1 MNGEVISLCARA
13 KLAILRKPRRNAIIV
28 LIMTLV
34 LSALVSQAG
43 ISASVEG
50 ARNRIQSS
58 IGLGFTVRAKTRGET
73 LPEQSNTNSNSV
85 ATSNSPIPQDLAANE
100 GIDSS
105 QIRKFAAISGVKT
118 VVEERDVLATP
129 VGKQLVLSA
138 QGPRLDDDVLA
149 HAAGIT
155 GTTDSRLSQGFQ
167 EGLYRLEQGEHI
179 TNRSSGRAI
188 VHRDFAK
195 KNNLKIGST
204 IILKQGFNVKVRV
217 VGIFAGKLQ
226 TKGAL
231 PSDTSENRI
240 FTDLSSALSLA
251 GSSKRGVLRCVVER
265 SDLLASAIRETK
277 SIAGKWADVE
287 QNASQLSDVI
297 NSVNSVQQ
305 LVQMIF
311 VALSFVGIL
320 VLGLVLVFWVRGRMH
335 EIGVLMSIGLSR
347 AIIVSQLLV
356 EIAILNIVSF
366 VISLG
371 LGAAFSGVIGSVILH
386 SADSSFIADGMPV
399 LPLLQTLAAFVMGLF
414 ISIVALLVA
423 VLPILIKK
431 PRQILST
438 MSQQKCSCV
447 CEFSTKNTI
456 ANSAIV

>member
-1 MNGEVISLCARA
+1 MSVGVISLCSRA
-13 KLAILRKPRRNAIIV
+13 WLAIFRKPRRNAIIV

-43 ISASVEG
+43 ISASVDG
-50 ARNRIQSS
+50 ARDRLQSS

-73 LPEQSNTNSNSV
+73 LPEKSNANSNSA
-85 ATSNSPIPQDLAANE
+85 ATSNSPIPQDLDANE
-100 GIDSS
+100 GIASS
-105 QIRKFAAISGVKT
+105 QIRKFAAIPGVKT

-129 VGKQLVLSA
+129 VGKQIVLPS

-179 TNRSSGRAI
+179 TNRSAGGAI

-204 IILKQGFNVKVRV
+204 ITLKQGFNVKVRV

-251 GSSKRGVLRCVVER
+251 GSAKRGVLRCVVER
-265 SDLLASAIRETK
+265 SDLLANAIRDAK

-287 QNASQLSDVI
+287 QNASQLSGVI

-305 LVQMIF
+305 LVRMIF
-311 VALSFVGIL
+311 VALSFVGVL
-320 VLGLVLVFWVRGRMH
+320 VLGLVLVFWVRARMH
-335 EIGVLMSIGLSR
+335 EIGVLMSIGLSK
-347 AIIVSQLLV
+347 AAIVSQLLV
-356 EIAILNIVSF
+356 EIVILNIVSF

-371 LGAAFSGVIGSVILH
+371 LGAAFSGVIGSAILH
-386 SADSSFIADGMPV
+386 SANSSFIADGVAV
-399 LPLLQTLAAFVMGLF
+399 LPLTQTFTAFVMGLL
-414 ISIVALLVA
+414 ISILALIIA
-423 VLPILIKK
+423 VLPIFIKK
-431 PRQILST
+431 PRQILSA
-438 MSQQKCSCV
+438 MS
-447 CEFSTKNTI
+447 
-456 ANSAIV
+456 

>member
-1 MNGEVISLCARA
+1 MSVDVISLCSRA
-13 KLAILRKPRRNAIIV
+13 WLAIFRKPRRNAIIV

-43 ISASVEG
+43 ISASVED
-50 ARNRIQSS
+50 ARNHLQSS

-73 LPEQSNTNSNSV
+73 LPEKMNANSNSV
-85 ATSNSPIPQDLAANE
+85 ATSNSPIPQDLDANE

-129 VGKQLVLSA
+129 VGKQIVLPL

-179 TNRSSGRAI
+179 TNRSAGRAI

-204 IILKQGFNVKVRV
+204 ITLKQGFNVKVSV

-231 PSDTSENRI
+231 PSDASENRI

-265 SDLLASAIRETK
+265 SDLLANAIRQAKT
-277 SIAGKWADVE
+277 IAGKWSDVE
-287 QNASQLSDVI
+287 QNASQLSSVI

-320 VLGLVLVFWVRGRMH
+320 VLGLVLVFWVRARMH
-335 EIGVLMSIGLSR
+335 EIGVLMSIGLSK
-347 AIIVSQLLV
+347 AVIVSQLLV
-356 EIAILNIVSF
+356 EIVILNIVSF
-366 VISLG
+366 IISLG
-371 LGAAFSGVIGSVILH
+371 LGAAFSGVIGSAILH
-386 SADSSFIADGMPV
+386 SANSSFIADGVAV
-399 LPLLQTLAAFVMGLF
+399 LPLTQTFIAFVIGLF
-414 ISIVALLVA
+414 ISIVALIIA
-423 VLPILIKK
+423 VLPIFIKK
-431 PRQILST
+431 PRQILSA
-438 MSQQKCSCV
+438 MS
-447 CEFSTKNTI
+447 
-456 ANSAIV
+456 

>member
-1 MNGEVISLCARA
+1 MSVDVISLCSRA
-13 KLAILRKPRRNAIIV
+13 WLAIFRKPRRNAIIV

-43 ISASVEG
+43 ISASVED
-50 ARNRIQSS
+50 ARNHLQSS

-73 LPEQSNTNSNSV
+73 LPEQMNANSNSV
-85 ATSNSPIPQDLAANE
+85 ATSNSPIPQDLDANE

-105 QIRKFAAISGVKT
+105 QIRKFAAIPGVKT

-129 VGKQLVLSA
+129 VGKQIVLPL

-179 TNRSSGRAI
+179 TNRSAGRAI

-204 IILKQGFNVKVRV
+204 ITLKQGFNVKVRV

-265 SDLLASAIRETK
+265 SDLLANAMRDAK
-277 SIAGKWADVE
+277 GIAGKWADVE
-287 QNASQLSDVI
+287 QNASQLSSVI

-320 VLGLVLVFWVRGRMH
+320 VLGLVLVFWVRARMH
-335 EIGVLMSIGLSR
+335 EIGVLMSIGLSK
-347 AIIVSQLLV
+347 AVIVSQLLV
-356 EIAILNIVSF
+356 EIVILNIVSF

-371 LGAAFSGVIGSVILH
+371 LGAAFSGVIGSAILH
-386 SADSSFIADGMPV
+386 SANSSFIADGVAV
-399 LPLLQTLAAFVMGLF
+399 LPLTQTFIAFVIGLL
-414 ISIVALLVA
+414 ISIVALIIA
-423 VLPILIKK
+423 VLPIFIKK
-431 PRQILST
+431 PRQILSA
-438 MSQQKCSCV
+438 MS
-447 CEFSTKNTI
+447 
-456 ANSAIV
+456 

>member
-1 MNGEVISLCARA
+1 MSVDVISLCSRA
-13 KLAILRKPRRNAIIV
+13 WLAIFRKPRRNAIIV

-43 ISASVEG
+43 ISASVED
-50 ARNRIQSS
+50 ARNHLQSS

-73 LPEQSNTNSNSV
+73 LPEKMNANSNSV
-85 ATSNSPIPQDLAANE
+85 ATSNSPIPQDLDANE

-129 VGKQLVLSA
+129 VGKQIVLPL

-179 TNRSSGRAI
+179 TNRSAGGAI

-204 IILKQGFNVKVRV
+204 ITLKQGFNVKVSV

-231 PSDTSENRI
+231 PSDASENRI

-265 SDLLASAIRETK
+265 SDLLANAIRQAKT
-277 SIAGKWADVE
+277 IAGKWADVE
-287 QNASQLSDVI
+287 QNASQLSSVI

-320 VLGLVLVFWVRGRMH
+320 VLGLVLVFWVRARMH
-335 EIGVLMSIGLSR
+335 EIGVLMSIGLSK
-347 AIIVSQLLV
+347 AVIVSQLLV
-356 EIAILNIVSF
+356 EIVILNIVSF
-366 VISLG
+366 IISLG
-371 LGAAFSGVIGSVILH
+371 LGAAFSGVIGSAILH
-386 SADSSFIADGMPV
+386 SANSSFIADGVAV
-399 LPLLQTLAAFVMGLF
+399 LPLTQTFIAFVIGLF
-414 ISIVALLVA
+414 ISIVALIIA
-423 VLPILIKK
+423 VLPIFIKK
-431 PRQILST
+431 PRQILSA
-438 MSQQKCSCV
+438 MS
-447 CEFSTKNTI
+447 
-456 ANSAIV
+456 

>member
-1 MNGEVISLCARA
+1 MCDDITSICARA
-13 KLAILRKPRRNAIIV
+13 WLAIVRKPRRNAIIV

-43 ISASVEG
+43 ISASAES
-50 ARNRIQSS
+50 ARDHIQSS
-58 IGLGFTVRAKTRGET
+58 IGLGFTVQAKTRGET
-73 LPEQSNTNSNSV
+73 LPEQSNANSSSDTNSEANSDTKV
-85 ATSNSPIPQDLAANE
+85 SNSAIPQDLGANE

-105 QIRKFAAISGVKT
+105 QIRKFAAIAGVKT

-129 VGKQLVLSA
+129 VGKQLVLPT

-149 HAAGIT
+149 HVAGIT

-179 TNRSSGRAI
+179 TDRSSGRAI

-204 IILKQGFNVKVRV
+204 ITLKQGFNVKVRV

-231 PSDTSENRI
+231 PSDASENRI

-251 GSSKRGVLRCVVER
+251 GSSKRGVLRCMVER
-265 SDLLASAIRETK
+265 SDLLDSAMRHAK

-287 QNASQLSDVI
+287 QNASQLSGVI
-297 NSVNSVQQ
+297 SSVNSVQQ
-305 LVQMIF
+305 LVLMIF
-311 VALSFVGIL
+311 VALSLVGIL
-320 VLGLVLVFWVRGRMH
+320 VLGLVLVFWVRSRMH
-335 EIGVLMSIGLSR
+335 EIGVLMSLGLSR

-356 EIAILNIVSF
+356 EIVILNLVSF

-371 LGAAFSGVIGSVILH
+371 LGAAFSGIIGSAILH
-386 SADSSFIADGMPV
+386 SADSSIVVGDAPV
-399 LPLLQTLAAFVMGLF
+399 LPFLQTFAAFAMGLF
-414 ISIVALLVA
+414 ISAVALIVA

-431 PRQILST
+431 PRQILSA
-438 MSQQKCSCV
+438 MS
-447 CEFSTKNTI
+447 
-456 ANSAIV
+456 

>member
-1 MNGEVISLCARA
+1 MSVDVISLCSRA
-13 KLAILRKPRRNAIIV
+13 WLAIFRKPRRNAIIV

-43 ISASVEG
+43 ISASVED
-50 ARNRIQSS
+50 ARNHLQSS

-73 LPEQSNTNSNSV
+73 LPEQMNANSNSV
-85 ATSNSPIPQDLAANE
+85 ATSNSPIPQDLDANE

-105 QIRKFAAISGVKT
+105 QIRKFAAIPGVKT

-129 VGKQLVLSA
+129 VGKQIVLPL

-179 TNRSSGRAI
+179 TNRSAGRAI

-204 IILKQGFNVKVRV
+204 ITLKQGFNVKVSV

-231 PSDTSENRI
+231 PSDASENRI

-251 GSSKRGVLRCVVER
+251 GSSKRSVLRCVVER
-265 SDLLASAIRETK
+265 SDLLANAIRQAKT
-277 SIAGKWADVE
+277 IAGKWADVE
-287 QNASQLSDVI
+287 QNASQLSGVI

-311 VALSFVGIL
+311 VVLSFVGIL
-320 VLGLVLVFWVRGRMH
+320 VLGLVLVFWVRARMH
-335 EIGVLMSIGLSR
+335 EIGVLMSIGLSK
-347 AIIVSQLLV
+347 AVIVSQLLV
-356 EIAILNIVSF
+356 EIVILNIVSF

-371 LGAAFSGVIGSVILH
+371 LGAAFSGVIGSAILH
-386 SADSSFIADGMPV
+386 SANSSFIADGVAV
-399 LPLLQTLAAFVMGLF
+399 LPLTQTFIAFVIGLF
-414 ISIVALLVA
+414 ISIVALIIA
-423 VLPILIKK
+423 VLPIFIKK
-431 PRQILST
+431 PRQILSA
-438 MSQQKCSCV
+438 MS
-447 CEFSTKNTI
+447 
-456 ANSAIV
+456 

>member
-1 MNGEVISLCARA
+1 MCDDITSICARA
-13 KLAILRKPRRNAIIV
+13 WLAIVRKPRRNAIIV

-43 ISASVEG
+43 ISASAES
-50 ARNRIQSS
+50 ARDHIQSS
-58 IGLGFTVRAKTRGET
+58 IGLGFTVQAKTRGET
-73 LPEQSNTNSNSV
+73 LPEQSNANSNSEAKV
-85 ATSNSPIPQDLAANE
+85 SDSPIPQDLGANE

-105 QIRKFAAISGVKT
+105 QIRKFAAIAGVKT

-129 VGKQLVLSA
+129 VGKQLVLPA

-149 HAAGIT
+149 NAAGIT

-167 EGLYRLEQGEHI
+167 EGLYHLEQGEHI
-179 TNRSSGRAI
+179 TDRSSGRAI

-195 KNNLKIGST
+195 KNNLKIGSNIT
-204 IILKQGFNVKVRV
+204 LKQGFNVKVRV

-231 PSDTSENRI
+231 PSDASENRI

-251 GSSKRGVLRCVVER
+251 GSSKRGVLRCMVER
-265 SDLLASAIRETK
+265 SDLLDSAMRHAK

-287 QNASQLSDVI
+287 QNASQLSGVI
-297 NSVNSVQQ
+297 SSVNSVQQ
-305 LVQMIF
+305 LVLMIF
-311 VALSFVGIL
+311 VALSLVGIL
-320 VLGLVLVFWVRGRMH
+320 VLGLVLVFWVRSRMH
-335 EIGVLMSIGLSR
+335 EIGVLMSLGLSR

-356 EIAILNIVSF
+356 EIVILNLVSF

-371 LGAAFSGVIGSVILH
+371 LGAAFSGIIGSAILH
-386 SADSSFIADGMPV
+386 SADSSIVVGDAPV
-399 LPLLQTLAAFVMGLF
+399 LPFLQTFAAFAMGLF
-414 ISIVALLVA
+414 ISAVALIVA

-431 PRQILST
+431 PRQILSA
-438 MSQQKCSCV
+438 MS
-447 CEFSTKNTI
+447 
-456 ANSAIV
+456 

>member
-1 MNGEVISLCARA
+1 MSVGVISLCSRA
-13 KLAILRKPRRNAIIV
+13 WLAIFRKPRRNAIIV

-43 ISASVEG
+43 ISASVDG
-50 ARNRIQSS
+50 ARDRLQSS

-73 LPEQSNTNSNSV
+73 LPEKSNANSNSA
-85 ATSNSPIPQDLAANE
+85 ATSNSPIPQDLDANE
-100 GIDSS
+100 GIASS
-105 QIRKFAAISGVKT
+105 QIRKFAAIPGVKT

-129 VGKQLVLSA
+129 VGKQLVLPA

-167 EGLYRLEQGEHI
+167 EGLYRLVQGEHI
-179 TNRSSGRAI
+179 TNSSIGEAI

-204 IILKQGFNVKVRV
+204 ITLKQGFNVKVSV

-251 GSSKRGVLRCVVER
+251 GSAKRGVLRCVVER
-265 SDLLASAIRETK
+265 SDLLANAIRDAK

-287 QNASQLSDVI
+287 QNASQLSGVI

-311 VALSFVGIL
+311 VALSFVGVL
-320 VLGLVLVFWVRGRMH
+320 VLGLVLVFWVRARMH
-335 EIGVLMSIGLSR
+335 EIGVLMSIGLSK
-347 AIIVSQLLV
+347 AAIVSQLLV
-356 EIAILNIVSF
+356 EIVILNIVSF

-371 LGAAFSGVIGSVILH
+371 LGAAFSGVIGSAILH
-386 SADSSFIADGMPV
+386 SANSSFIADGVAV
-399 LPLLQTLAAFVMGLF
+399 LPLTQTFTAFVMGLL
-414 ISIVALLVA
+414 ISILALIIA
-423 VLPILIKK
+423 VLPIFIKK
-431 PRQILST
+431 PRQILSA
-438 MSQQKCSCV
+438 MS
-447 CEFSTKNTI
+447 
-456 ANSAIV
+456 

>member
-1 MNGEVISLCARA
+1 MCDDITSICARA
-13 KLAILRKPRRNAIIV
+13 WLAIVRKPRRNAIIV

-43 ISASVEG
+43 ISASAES
-50 ARNRIQSS
+50 ARDHIQSS
-58 IGLGFTVRAKTRGET
+58 IGLGFTVQAKTRGET
-73 LPEQSNTNSNSV
+73 LPEQSNANSSSDTNSEASSDTKV
-85 ATSNSPIPQDLAANE
+85 SNSAIPQDLGANE

-105 QIRKFAAISGVKT
+105 QIRKFAAIAGVKT
-118 VVEERDVLATP
+118 VVEEREVLATP
-129 VGKQLVLSA
+129 VGKQLVLPT

-179 TNRSSGRAI
+179 TDRSSGRAI

-204 IILKQGFNVKVRV
+204 ITLKQGFNVKVRV

-231 PSDTSENRI
+231 PSDASENRI

-251 GSSKRGVLRCVVER
+251 GSSKRGVLRCMVER
-265 SDLLASAIRETK
+265 SDLLDSAMRHAK

-287 QNASQLSDVI
+287 QNASQLSGVI
-297 NSVNSVQQ
+297 SSVNSVQQ
-305 LVQMIF
+305 LVLMIF
-311 VALSFVGIL
+311 VALSLVGIL
-320 VLGLVLVFWVRGRMH
+320 VLGLVLVFWVRSRMH
-335 EIGVLMSIGLSR
+335 EIGVLMSLGLSR

-356 EIAILNIVSF
+356 EIVILNLVSF
-366 VISLG
+366 IISLG
-371 LGAAFSGVIGSVILH
+371 LGAAFSGIIGSAILH
-386 SADSSFIADGMPV
+386 SADSSIVVGDAPV
-399 LPLLQTLAAFVMGLF
+399 LPFLQTFAAFAMGLF
-414 ISIVALLVA
+414 ISAVALIVA

-431 PRQILST
+431 PRQILSA
-438 MSQQKCSCV
+438 MS
-447 CEFSTKNTI
+447 
-456 ANSAIV
+456 

>member
-1 MNGEVISLCARA
+1 MSVDLISLCSRA
-13 KLAILRKPRRNAIIV
+13 WLAIFRKPRRNAIIV

-43 ISASVEG
+43 ISASVDS
-50 ARNRIQSS
+50 ARDRLQSS

-73 LPEQSNTNSNSV
+73 LPEQSNANSNSDTNSE
-85 ATSNSPIPQDLAANE
+85 ASSDTNSPIPQDLDANE
-100 GIDSS
+100 GIASS
-105 QIRKFAAISGVKT
+105 QIRKFAAIAGVKT

-129 VGKQLVLSA
+129 VGKQLVLPA

-179 TNRSSGRAI
+179 TNRSAGSAI

-204 IILKQGFNVKVRV
+204 ITLKQGFNVKVSV

-231 PSDTSENRI
+231 PSDASENRI

-251 GSSKRGVLRCVVER
+251 GSSKRGVLRCMVER
-265 SDLLASAIRETK
+265 SDLLASAIRQAKT
-277 SIAGKWADVE
+277 IAGKWADVE

-297 NSVNSVQQ
+297 SSVNSVQQ
-305 LVQMIF
+305 LVRMIF
-311 VALSFVGIL
+311 VALSLVGIL
-320 VLGLVLVFWVRGRMH
+320 VLGLVLVFWVRARMH
-335 EIGVLMSIGLSR
+335 EIGVLMSIGLSK
-347 AIIVSQLLV
+347 AVIVSQLLV
-356 EIAILNIVSF
+356 EIVILNIVSF

-371 LGAAFSGVIGSVILH
+371 LGAAFSGVIGSAILH
-386 SADSSFIADGMPV
+386 SADSSIVAGDAPV
-399 LPLLQTLAAFVMGLF
+399 LPFLQTFIAFVMGLL
-414 ISIVALLVA
+414 IAIVALIVA

-431 PRQILST
+431 PRQILSA
-438 MSQQKCSCV
+438 MS
-447 CEFSTKNTI
+447 
-456 ANSAIV
+456 

>member
-1 MNGEVISLCARA
+1 MSVGVISLCSRA
-13 KLAILRKPRRNAIIV
+13 WLAIFRKPRRNAIIV

-43 ISASVEG
+43 ISASVDD
-50 ARNRIQSS
+50 ARNRLQSS
-58 IGLGFTVRAKTRGET
+58 IALGFTVRAKTRGET
-73 LPEQSNTNSNSV
+73 LPEKSNANSNSA
-85 ATSNSPIPQDLAANE
+85 ATSNSPIPQDLGANE

-129 VGKQLVLSA
+129 VGKQIVLPL

-179 TNRSSGRAI
+179 TNRSAGRAI

-204 IILKQGFNVKVRV
+204 ITLKQGFNVKVSV

-251 GSSKRGVLRCVVER
+251 GSAKRSVLRCAVER
-265 SDLLASAIRETK
+265 SDSLASAIRDAK
-277 SIAGKWADVE
+277 SISGEWADVE
-287 QNASQLSDVI
+287 QNASQLSGVI
-297 NSVNSVQQ
+297 TSVNSVQQ
-305 LVQMIF
+305 LVRMIF

-356 EIAILNIVSF
+356 EIVILNIVSF

-371 LGAAFSGVIGSVILH
+371 LGAAFSGVIGSAILH
-386 SADSSFIADGMPV
+386 SANSSFIADGVAV
-399 LPLLQTLAAFVMGLF
+399 LPLTQTFIAFVMGLL
-414 ISIVALLVA
+414 ISILALIIA
-423 VLPILIKK
+423 VLPIFIKK
-431 PRQILST
+431 PRQILSA
-438 MSQQKCSCV
+438 MS
-447 CEFSTKNTI
+447 
-456 ANSAIV
+456 

>member
-1 MNGEVISLCARA
+1 MSVDVISLCSRA
-13 KLAILRKPRRNAIIV
+13 WLAIFRKPRRNAIIV

-43 ISASVEG
+43 ISASVED
-50 ARNRIQSS
+50 ARNHLQSS

-73 LPEQSNTNSNSV
+73 LPEQMNANSNSV
-85 ATSNSPIPQDLAANE
+85 ATSNSPIPQDLDANE

-105 QIRKFAAISGVKT
+105 QIRKFAAIPGVKT

-129 VGKQLVLSA
+129 VGKQIVLPL

-179 TNRSSGRAI
+179 TNSSIGKAI

-204 IILKQGFNVKVRV
+204 ITLKQGFNVKVSV

-231 PSDTSENRI
+231 PSDASENRI
-240 FTDLSSALSLA
+240 FTDLSSALFLA
-251 GSSKRGVLRCVVER
+251 GSAKRSVLRCVVER
-265 SDLLASAIRETK
+265 SDLLANAIRQAKT
-277 SIAGKWADVE
+277 IAGKWADVE
-287 QNASQLSDVI
+287 QNASQLSSVI

-305 LVQMIF
+305 LVRMIF

-320 VLGLVLVFWVRGRMH
+320 VLGLVLVFWVRARMH
-335 EIGVLMSIGLSR
+335 EIGVLMSIGLSK
-347 AIIVSQLLV
+347 AVIVSQLLV
-356 EIAILNIVSF
+356 EIVILNIVSF
-366 VISLG
+366 IISLG
-371 LGAAFSGVIGSVILH
+371 LGAAFSGVIGSAILH
-386 SADSSFIADGMPV
+386 SANSSFIADGVAV
-399 LPLLQTLAAFVMGLF
+399 LPLTQTFIAFVIGLF
-414 ISIVALLVA
+414 ISIVALIIA
-423 VLPILIKK
+423 VLPIFIKK
-431 PRQILST
+431 PRQILSA
-438 MSQQKCSCV
+438 MS
-447 CEFSTKNTI
+447 
-456 ANSAIV
+456 

>member
-1 MNGEVISLCARA
+1 MCDDITSICARA
-13 KLAILRKPRRNAIIV
+13 WLAIVRKPRRNAIIV

-43 ISASVEG
+43 ISASAES
-50 ARNRIQSS
+50 ARDHIQSS
-58 IGLGFTVRAKTRGET
+58 IGLGFTVQAKTRGET
-73 LPEQSNTNSNSV
+73 LPEQSNANSSSDTNSEANSDTKV
-85 ATSNSPIPQDLAANE
+85 SNSAIPQDLGANE

-105 QIRKFAAISGVKT
+105 QIRKFAAIAGVKT

-129 VGKQLVLSA
+129 VGKQLVLPT

-179 TNRSSGRAI
+179 TDRSSGRAI

-204 IILKQGFNVKVRV
+204 ITLKQGFNVKVRV

-231 PSDTSENRI
+231 PSDASENRI

-251 GSSKRGVLRCVVER
+251 GSSKRGVLRCMVER
-265 SDLLASAIRETK
+265 SDLLDSAMRHAK

-287 QNASQLSDVI
+287 QNASQLSGVI
-297 NSVNSVQQ
+297 SSVNSVQQ
-305 LVQMIF
+305 LVLMIF
-311 VALSFVGIL
+311 VALSLVGVL
-320 VLGLVLVFWVRGRMH
+320 VLGLVLVFWVRSRMH
-335 EIGVLMSIGLSR
+335 EIGVLMSLGLSR

-356 EIAILNIVSF
+356 EIVILNLVSF

-371 LGAAFSGVIGSVILH
+371 LGAAFSGVIGSAILH
-386 SADSSFIADGMPV
+386 SADSSIVVGDAPV
-399 LPLLQTLAAFVMGLF
+399 LPFLQTFAAFAMGLF
-414 ISIVALLVA
+414 ISAVALIVA

-431 PRQILST
+431 PRQILSA
-438 MSQQKCSCV
+438 MS
-447 CEFSTKNTI
+447 
-456 ANSAIV
+456 

>member
-1 MNGEVISLCARA
+1 MCDDITSICARA
-13 KLAILRKPRRNAIIV
+13 WLAIVRKPRRNAIIV

-43 ISASVEG
+43 ISASAES
-50 ARNRIQSS
+50 ARDHIQSS
-58 IGLGFTVRAKTRGET
+58 IGLGFTVQAKTRGET
-73 LPEQSNTNSNSV
+73 LPEQSNANSSSDTNSEASSDTKV
-85 ATSNSPIPQDLAANE
+85 SNSAIPQDLGANE

-105 QIRKFAAISGVKT
+105 QIRKFAAIAGVKT
-118 VVEERDVLATP
+118 VVEEREVLATP
-129 VGKQLVLSA
+129 VGKQLVLPTQS
-138 QGPRLDDDVLA
+138 PRLDDDVLA

-179 TNRSSGRAI
+179 TNRSIGKAI

-204 IILKQGFNVKVRV
+204 ITLKQGFNVKVRV

-231 PSDTSENRI
+231 PSDASENRI

-251 GSSKRGVLRCVVER
+251 GSSKRGVLRCMVER
-265 SDLLASAIRETK
+265 SDLLDSAMRHAK

-287 QNASQLSDVI
+287 QNASQLSGVI
-297 NSVNSVQQ
+297 SSVNSVQQ
-305 LVQMIF
+305 LVLMIF
-311 VALSFVGIL
+311 VALSLVGIL
-320 VLGLVLVFWVRGRMH
+320 VLGLVLVFWVRSRMH
-335 EIGVLMSIGLSR
+335 EIGVLMSLGLSR

-356 EIAILNIVSF
+356 EIVILNLVSF

-371 LGAAFSGVIGSVILH
+371 LGAAFSGIIGSAILH
-386 SADSSFIADGMPV
+386 SADSSIVVGDAPV
-399 LPLLQTLAAFVMGLF
+399 LPFLQTFAAFAMGLF
-414 ISIVALLVA
+414 ISAVALIVA

-431 PRQILST
+431 PRQILSA
-438 MSQQKCSCV
+438 MS
-447 CEFSTKNTI
+447 
-456 ANSAIV
+456 

>member
-1 MNGEVISLCARA
+1 MSVDVISLCSRA
-13 KLAILRKPRRNAIIV
+13 WLAIFRKPRRNAIIV

-43 ISASVEG
+43 ISASVED
-50 ARNRIQSS
+50 ARNHLQSS

-73 LPEQSNTNSNSV
+73 LPEKMNANSNSV
-85 ATSNSPIPQDLAANE
+85 ATSNSPIPQDLDANE

-105 QIRKFAAISGVKT
+105 QIRKFAAIPGVKT

-129 VGKQLVLSA
+129 VGKQIVLPL

-179 TNRSSGRAI
+179 TNRSAGRAI

-204 IILKQGFNVKVRV
+204 ITLKQGFNVKVSV

-231 PSDTSENRI
+231 PSDASENRI
-240 FTDLSSALSLA
+240 FTDLSSALFLA
-251 GSSKRGVLRCVVER
+251 GSAKRSVLRCVVER
-265 SDLLASAIRETK
+265 SDLLANAIRQAKT
-277 SIAGKWADVE
+277 IAGKWADVE
-287 QNASQLSDVI
+287 QNASQLSGVI

-311 VALSFVGIL
+311 VVLSFVGIL
-320 VLGLVLVFWVRGRMH
+320 VLGLVLVFWVRARMH
-335 EIGVLMSIGLSR
+335 EIGVLMSIGLSK
-347 AIIVSQLLV
+347 AVIVSQLLV
-356 EIAILNIVSF
+356 EIVILNIVSF

-371 LGAAFSGVIGSVILH
+371 LGAAFSGVIGSAILH
-386 SADSSFIADGMPV
+386 SANSSFIADGVAV
-399 LPLLQTLAAFVMGLF
+399 LPLTQTFIAFVIGLL
-414 ISIVALLVA
+414 ISIVALIIA
-423 VLPILIKK
+423 VLPIFIKK
-431 PRQILST
+431 PRQILSA
-438 MSQQKCSCV
+438 MS
-447 CEFSTKNTI
+447 
-456 ANSAIV
+456 

>member
-1 MNGEVISLCARA
+1 MCDDITSLCARSW
-13 KLAILRKPRRNAIIV
+13 LAIVRKPRRNAIIV

-43 ISASVEG
+43 ISASAES
-50 ARNRIQSS
+50 ARDHIQSS
-58 IGLGFTVRAKTRGET
+58 IGLGFTVQAKTRGET
-73 LPEQSNTNSNSV
+73 LPEQSNANSSSDTNSEANSDTKV
-85 ATSNSPIPQDLAANE
+85 SNSAIPQDLDANE

-105 QIRKFAAISGVKT
+105 QIRKFAAIAGVKT

-129 VGKQLVLSA
+129 VGKQLVLPA

-167 EGLYRLEQGEHI
+167 EGLYHLEQGEHI
-179 TNRSSGRAI
+179 TDRSSGRAI

-204 IILKQGFNVKVRV
+204 ITLKQGFNVKVRV

-231 PSDTSENRI
+231 PSDASENRI

-251 GSSKRGVLRCVVER
+251 GSSKRGVLRCMVER
-265 SDLLASAIRETK
+265 SDLLDSAMRHAK

-287 QNASQLSDVI
+287 QNASQLSGVI
-297 NSVNSVQQ
+297 SSVNSVQQ
-305 LVQMIF
+305 LVLMIF
-311 VALSFVGIL
+311 VALSLVGVL
-320 VLGLVLVFWVRGRMH
+320 VLGLVLVFWVRSRMH
-335 EIGVLMSIGLSR
+335 EIGVLMSLGLSR

-356 EIAILNIVSF
+356 EIVILNLVSF

-371 LGAAFSGVIGSVILH
+371 LGAAFSGIIGSAILH
-386 SADSSFIADGMPV
+386 SADSSIVVGDAPV
-399 LPLLQTLAAFVMGLF
+399 LPFLQTFAAFAMGLF
-414 ISIVALLVA
+414 ISAVALIVA

-431 PRQILST
+431 PRQILSA
-438 MSQQKCSCV
+438 MS
-447 CEFSTKNTI
+447 
-456 ANSAIV
+456 

>member
-1 MNGEVISLCARA
+1 MSVDVISLCSRA
-13 KLAILRKPRRNAIIV
+13 WLAIFRKPRRNAIIV

-43 ISASVEG
+43 ISASVED
-50 ARNRIQSS
+50 ARNHLQSS

-73 LPEQSNTNSNSV
+73 LPEQMNANSNSV
-85 ATSNSPIPQDLAANE
+85 ATSNSPIPQDLDANE

-129 VGKQLVLSA
+129 VGKQIVLPL

-179 TNRSSGRAI
+179 TNRSAGRAI

-204 IILKQGFNVKVRV
+204 ITLKQGFNVKVRV

-251 GSSKRGVLRCVVER
+251 GSAKRSVLRCVVER
-265 SDLLASAIRETK
+265 SDLLANAIRQAKT
-277 SIAGKWADVE
+277 IAGEWADVE
-287 QNASQLSDVI
+287 QNASQLSGVI
-297 NSVNSVQQ
+297 TSVNSVQQ

-311 VALSFVGIL
+311 IVLSFVGIL
-320 VLGLVLVFWVRGRMH
+320 VLGLVLVFWVRARMH
-335 EIGVLMSIGLSR
+335 EIGVLMSIGLSK
-347 AIIVSQLLV
+347 AVIVSQLLV
-356 EIAILNIVSF
+356 EIVILNIVSF

-371 LGAAFSGVIGSVILH
+371 LGAAFSGVIGSAILH
-386 SADSSFIADGMPV
+386 SANSSFIADGVAV
-399 LPLLQTLAAFVMGLF
+399 LPLTQTFIAFVIGLF
-414 ISIVALLVA
+414 ISIVALIISVI
-423 VLPILIKK
+423 PMFIKK
-431 PRQILST
+431 PRQILSA
-438 MSQQKCSCV
+438 MS
-447 CEFSTKNTI
+447 
-456 ANSAIV
+456 

>member
-1 MNGEVISLCARA
+1 MSVDVISLCSRA
-13 KLAILRKPRRNAIIV
+13 WLAIFRKPRRNAIIV

-43 ISASVEG
+43 ISASAES
-50 ARNRIQSS
+50 ARDHIQSS
-58 IGLGFTVRAKTRGET
+58 IGLGFTVQAKTRGET
-73 LPEQSNTNSNSV
+73 LPEQSNANSSSDTNSEANSDTKV
-85 ATSNSPIPQDLAANE
+85 SNSAIPQDLGANE

-105 QIRKFAAISGVKT
+105 QIRKFAAIAGVKT

-129 VGKQLVLSA
+129 VGKQLVLPT

-179 TNRSSGRAI
+179 TDRSSGRAI

-204 IILKQGFNVKVRV
+204 ITLKQGFNVKVRV

-231 PSDTSENRI
+231 PSDASENRI

-251 GSSKRGVLRCVVER
+251 GSSKRGVLRCMVER
-265 SDLLASAIRETK
+265 SDLLDSAMRHAK

-287 QNASQLSDVI
+287 QNASQLSGVI
-297 NSVNSVQQ
+297 SSVNSVQQ
-305 LVQMIF
+305 LVLMIF
-311 VALSFVGIL
+311 VALSLVGIL
-320 VLGLVLVFWVRGRMH
+320 VLGLVLVFWVRSRMH
-335 EIGVLMSIGLSR
+335 EIGVLMSLGLSR

-356 EIAILNIVSF
+356 EIVILNLVSF
-366 VISLG
+366 IISLG
-371 LGAAFSGVIGSVILH
+371 LGAAFSGIIGSAILH
-386 SADSSFIADGMPV
+386 SADSSIVVGDAPV
-399 LPLLQTLAAFVMGLF
+399 LPFLQTFAAFAMGLF
-414 ISIVALLVA
+414 ISAVALIVA

-431 PRQILST
+431 PRQILSA
-438 MSQQKCSCV
+438 MS
-447 CEFSTKNTI
+447 
-456 ANSAIV
+456 

>member
-1 MNGEVISLCARA
+1 MSVGVISLCSRA
-13 KLAILRKPRRNAIIV
+13 WLAIFRKPRRNAIIV

-43 ISASVEG
+43 ISASVED
-50 ARNRIQSS
+50 ARNHLQSS

-73 LPEQSNTNSNSV
+73 LPEQMNANSNSS
-85 ATSNSPIPQDLAANE
+85 TNSDTNSDTKVPNSAIPQDLGANE
-100 GIDSS
+100 GISSS
-105 QIRKFAAISGVKT
+105 QIRKFAAIPGVKT

-129 VGKQLVLSA
+129 VGKQLVLPA

-155 GTTDSRLSQGFQ
+155 GTRDSRLSQGFQ
-167 EGLYRLEQGEHI
+167 EGLYRLVQGEHI
-179 TNRSSGRAI
+179 TNSSIGKAI

-204 IILKQGFNVKVRV
+204 ITLKQGFNVEVRV

-231 PSDTSENRI
+231 PSDASENRI

-265 SDLLASAIRETK
+265 SDLLANAIRQAKT
-277 SIAGKWADVE
+277 IAGKWADVE
-287 QNASQLSDVI
+287 QNASQLSGVI
-297 NSVNSVQQ
+297 SSVNSVQQ

-320 VLGLVLVFWVRGRMH
+320 LLGLVLVFWVRARMH
-335 EIGVLMSIGLSR
+335 EIGVLMSIGLSK
-347 AIIVSQLLV
+347 AVIVGQLLV
-356 EIAILNIVSF
+356 EIVILNIVSF
-366 VISLG
+366 AISLG
-371 LGAAFSGVIGSVILH
+371 LGAAFSGVIGSAILH
-386 SADSSFIADGMPV
+386 SANSSFIADGVPV
-399 LPLLQTLAAFVMGLF
+399 LPLTQTFTAFVIGLL
-414 ISIVALLVA
+414 ISIVALIVA
-423 VLPILIKK
+423 VLPIFIKK
-431 PRQILST
+431 PRQILSA
-438 MSQQKCSCV
+438 MS
-447 CEFSTKNTI
+447 
-456 ANSAIV
+456 

>member
-1 MNGEVISLCARA
+1 MCDDITSICARA
-13 KLAILRKPRRNAIIV
+13 WLAIVRKPRRNAIIV

-43 ISASVEG
+43 ISASAES
-50 ARNRIQSS
+50 ARDHIQSS
-58 IGLGFTVRAKTRGET
+58 IGLGFTVQAKTRGET
-73 LPEQSNTNSNSV
+73 LPEQSNANSSSDTNSEANSDTKV
-85 ATSNSPIPQDLAANE
+85 SNSAIPQDLRANE

-105 QIRKFAAISGVKT
+105 QIRKFAAIAGVKT

-129 VGKQLVLSA
+129 VGKQLVLPA

-179 TNRSSGRAI
+179 TDRSSGRAI

-204 IILKQGFNVKVRV
+204 ITLKQGFNVKVRV

-231 PSDTSENRI
+231 PSDASENRI

-251 GSSKRGVLRCVVER
+251 GSSKRGVLRCMVER
-265 SDLLASAIRETK
+265 SDLLDSAMRHAK

-287 QNASQLSDVI
+287 QNASQLSGVI
-297 NSVNSVQQ
+297 SSVNSVQQ
-305 LVQMIF
+305 LVLMIF
-311 VALSFVGIL
+311 VALSLVGIL
-320 VLGLVLVFWVRGRMH
+320 VLGLVLVFWVRSRMH
-335 EIGVLMSIGLSR
+335 EIGVLMSLGLSR

-356 EIAILNIVSF
+356 EIVILNLVSF

-371 LGAAFSGVIGSVILH
+371 LGAAFSGIIGSAILH
-386 SADSSFIADGMPV
+386 SADSSIVVGDAPV
-399 LPLLQTLAAFVMGLF
+399 LPFLQTFAAFAMGLF
-414 ISIVALLVA
+414 ISAVALIVA

-431 PRQILST
+431 PRQILSA
-438 MSQQKCSCV
+438 MS
-447 CEFSTKNTI
+447 
-456 ANSAIV
+456 

>member
-1 MNGEVISLCARA
+1 MCDDITSICARA
-13 KLAILRKPRRNAIIV
+13 WLAIVHKPRRNAIIV

-43 ISASVEG
+43 ISASAES
-50 ARNRIQSS
+50 ARDHIQSS
-58 IGLGFTVRAKTRGET
+58 IGLGFTVQAKTRGET
-73 LPEQSNTNSNSV
+73 LPEQSNANSSSDTNSEASSDTKV
-85 ATSNSPIPQDLAANE
+85 SDSPIPQDLGANE

-105 QIRKFAAISGVKT
+105 QIRKFAAIAGVKT

-129 VGKQLVLSA
+129 VGKQLVLPT

-179 TNRSSGRAI
+179 TNRSIGKAI

-204 IILKQGFNVKVRV
+204 ITLKQGFNVKVRV

-231 PSDTSENRI
+231 PSDASENRI

-251 GSSKRGVLRCVVER
+251 GSSKRGVLRCMVER
-265 SDLLASAIRETK
+265 SDLLDSAMRHAK

-287 QNASQLSDVI
+287 QNASQLSGVI
-297 NSVNSVQQ
+297 SSVNSVQQ
-305 LVQMIF
+305 LVLMIF
-311 VALSFVGIL
+311 VALSLVGIL
-320 VLGLVLVFWVRGRMH
+320 VLGLVLVFWVRSRMH
-335 EIGVLMSIGLSR
+335 EIGVLMSLGLSR

-356 EIAILNIVSF
+356 EIVILNLVSF
-366 VISLG
+366 IISLG
-371 LGAAFSGVIGSVILH
+371 LGAAFSGIIGSAILH
-386 SADSSFIADGMPV
+386 SADSSIVVGDAPV
-399 LPLLQTLAAFVMGLF
+399 LPFLQTFAAFAMGLF
-414 ISIVALLVA
+414 ISAVALIVA

-431 PRQILST
+431 PRQILSA
-438 MSQQKCSCV
+438 MS
-447 CEFSTKNTI
+447 
-456 ANSAIV
+456 

>member
-1 MNGEVISLCARA
+1 MCDDITSICARA
-13 KLAILRKPRRNAIIV
+13 WLAIVRKPRRNAIIV

-43 ISASVEG
+43 ISASAES
-50 ARNRIQSS
+50 ARDHIQSS
-58 IGLGFTVRAKTRGET
+58 IGLGFTVQAKTRGET
-73 LPEQSNTNSNSV
+73 LPEQSNANSNSDTNSEANSDTKV
-85 ATSNSPIPQDLAANE
+85 SDSPIPQDLDANE

-105 QIRKFAAISGVKT
+105 QIRKFAAIAGVKT

-129 VGKQLVLSA
+129 VGKQLVLPA

-149 HAAGIT
+149 NAAGIT

-167 EGLYRLEQGEHI
+167 EGLYHLEQGEHI
-179 TNRSSGRAI
+179 TDRSSGRAI

-204 IILKQGFNVKVRV
+204 ITLKQGFNVKVRV

-231 PSDTSENRI
+231 PSDASENRI

-251 GSSKRGVLRCVVER
+251 GSSKRGVLRCMVER
-265 SDLLASAIRETK
+265 SDLLDSAMRHAK

-287 QNASQLSDVI
+287 QNASQLSGVI
-297 NSVNSVQQ
+297 SSVNSVQQ
-305 LVQMIF
+305 LVLMIF
-311 VALSFVGIL
+311 VALSLVGIL
-320 VLGLVLVFWVRGRMH
+320 VLGLVLVFWVRSRMH
-335 EIGVLMSIGLSR
+335 EIGVLMSLGLSR

-356 EIAILNIVSF
+356 EIVILNLVSF
-366 VISLG
+366 IISLG
-371 LGAAFSGVIGSVILH
+371 LGAAFSGIIGSAILH
-386 SADSSFIADGMPV
+386 SADSSIVVGDAPV
-399 LPLLQTLAAFVMGLF
+399 LPFLQTFAAFAMGLF
-414 ISIVALLVA
+414 ISAVALIVA

-431 PRQILST
+431 PRQILSA
-438 MSQQKCSCV
+438 MS
-447 CEFSTKNTI
+447 
-456 ANSAIV
+456 

>member
-1 MNGEVISLCARA
+1 MSVDVISLCSRA
-13 KLAILRKPRRNAIIV
+13 WLAIFRKPRRNAIIV

-43 ISASVEG
+43 ISASVED
-50 ARNRIQSS
+50 ARNHLQSS

-73 LPEQSNTNSNSV
+73 LPEKMNANSNSV
-85 ATSNSPIPQDLAANE
+85 ATSNSPIPQDLDANE

-129 VGKQLVLSA
+129 VGKQIVLPL

-149 HAAGIT
+149 NAAGIT

-179 TNRSSGRAI
+179 TNRSAGRAI
-188 VHRDFAK
+188 VNRDFAK

-204 IILKQGFNVKVRV
+204 ITLKQGFNVKVSV

-231 PSDTSENRI
+231 PSDASENRI

-265 SDLLASAIRETK
+265 SDLLANAIRQAKT
-277 SIAGKWADVE
+277 IAGKWADVE
-287 QNASQLSDVI
+287 QNASQLSSVI

-320 VLGLVLVFWVRGRMH
+320 VLGLVLVFWVRARMH
-335 EIGVLMSIGLSR
+335 EIGVLMSIGLSK
-347 AIIVSQLLV
+347 AVIVSQLLV
-356 EIAILNIVSF
+356 EIVILNIVSF
-366 VISLG
+366 IISLG
-371 LGAAFSGVIGSVILH
+371 LGAAFSGVIGSAILH
-386 SADSSFIADGMPV
+386 SANSSFIADGVAV
-399 LPLLQTLAAFVMGLF
+399 LPLTQTFIAFVIGLF
-414 ISIVALLVA
+414 ISIVALIIA
-423 VLPILIKK
+423 VLPIFIKK
-431 PRQILST
+431 PRQILSA
-438 MSQQKCSCV
+438 MS
-447 CEFSTKNTI
+447 
-456 ANSAIV
+456 

>member
-1 MNGEVISLCARA
+1 MSVDVISLCSRA
-13 KLAILRKPRRNAIIV
+13 WLAIFRKPRRNAIIV

-43 ISASVEG
+43 ISASVED
-50 ARNRIQSS
+50 ARNHLQSS

-73 LPEQSNTNSNSV
+73 LPEQMNANSNSV
-85 ATSNSPIPQDLAANE
+85 ATSNSPIPQDLDANE

-105 QIRKFAAISGVKT
+105 QIRKFAAIPGVKT
-118 VVEERDVLATP
+118 VVGERDVLATP
-129 VGKQLVLSA
+129 VGKQIVLPL

-179 TNRSSGRAI
+179 TNSSIGKAI

-204 IILKQGFNVKVRV
+204 ITLKQGLNVKVSV

-231 PSDTSENRI
+231 PSDASENRI

-265 SDLLASAIRETK
+265 SDLLANAIRQAKT
-277 SIAGKWADVE
+277 IAGKWADVE
-287 QNASQLSDVI
+287 QNASQLSGVI

-320 VLGLVLVFWVRGRMH
+320 VLGLVLVFWVRARMH
-335 EIGVLMSIGLSR
+335 EIGVLMSIGLSK
-347 AIIVSQLLV
+347 AVIVSQLLV
-356 EIAILNIVSF
+356 EIVILNIVSF

-371 LGAAFSGVIGSVILH
+371 LGAAFSGVIGSAILH
-386 SADSSFIADGMPV
+386 SANSSFIADGVAV
-399 LPLLQTLAAFVMGLF
+399 LPLTQTFIAFVIGLF
-414 ISIVALLVA
+414 ISIVALIIA
-423 VLPILIKK
+423 VLPIFIKK
-431 PRQILST
+431 PRQILSA
-438 MSQQKCSCV
+438 MS
-447 CEFSTKNTI
+447 
-456 ANSAIV
+456 

>member
-1 MNGEVISLCARA
+1 MSVDVISLCSRA
-13 KLAILRKPRRNAIIV
+13 WLAIFRKPRRNAIIV

-43 ISASVEG
+43 ISASVED
-50 ARNRIQSS
+50 ARNHLQSS

-73 LPEQSNTNSNSV
+73 LPEQMNANSNSV
-85 ATSNSPIPQDLAANE
+85 ATSNSPIPQDLDANE

-105 QIRKFAAISGVKT
+105 QIRKFAAIPGVKT

-129 VGKQLVLSA
+129 VGKQLVLPL

-179 TNRSSGRAI
+179 TNSSIGKAI

-204 IILKQGFNVKVRV
+204 ITLKQGFNVKVSV

-231 PSDTSENRI
+231 PSDASENRI

-265 SDLLASAIRETK
+265 SDLLSNAIQQAKT
-277 SIAGKWADVE
+277 IAGKWADVE
-287 QNASQLSDVI
+287 QNASQLSSVI

-320 VLGLVLVFWVRGRMH
+320 VLGLVLVFWVRARMH
-335 EIGVLMSIGLSR
+335 EIGVLMSIGLSK
-347 AIIVSQLLV
+347 AVIVSQLLV
-356 EIAILNIVSF
+356 EIVILNIVSF

-371 LGAAFSGVIGSVILH
+371 LGAAFSGVIGSAILH
-386 SADSSFIADGMPV
+386 SANSSFIADGVAV
-399 LPLLQTLAAFVMGLF
+399 LPLTQTFIAFVIGLL
-414 ISIVALLVA
+414 ISIVALIIA
-423 VLPILIKK
+423 VLPIFIKK
-431 PRQILST
+431 PRQILSA
-438 MSQQKCSCV
+438 MS
-447 CEFSTKNTI
+447 
-456 ANSAIV
+456 

>member
-1 MNGEVISLCARA
+1 MSVGVISLCSRA
-13 KLAILRKPRRNAIIV
+13 WLAIFRKPRRNAIIM

-43 ISASVEG
+43 ISASVDG
-50 ARNRIQSS
+50 ARDRLQSS

-73 LPEQSNTNSNSV
+73 LPEQMNANSNS
-85 ATSNSPIPQDLAANE
+85 ATKVSNSAIPQDLGANE
-100 GIDSS
+100 GIASS
-105 QIRKFAAISGVKT
+105 QIRKFAAIPGVKT
-118 VVEERDVLATP
+118 VVGERDLLAVP
-129 VGKQLVLSA
+129 VGKQLVLPA

-167 EGLYRLEQGEHI
+167 EGLYRLVQGEHI
-179 TNRSSGRAI
+179 TNRSAGRAI

-204 IILKQGFNVKVRV
+204 ITLKQGFNVNVRV
-217 VGIFAGKLQ
+217 VGIFAGRLQ

-251 GSSKRGVLRCVVER
+251 GSSKRSVLRCAVER
-265 SDLLASAIRETK
+265 SDLLANAIRDAK

-287 QNASQLSDVI
+287 QNASQLSGVI

-305 LVQMIF
+305 LVRMIF
-311 VALSFVGIL
+311 VALSFVGVL
-320 VLGLVLVFWVRGRMH
+320 VLGLVLVFWVRARMH
-335 EIGVLMSIGLSR
+335 EIGVLMSIGLSK
-347 AIIVSQLLV
+347 AAIVSQLFV
-356 EIAILNIVSF
+356 EIVILNIVSF

-371 LGAAFSGVIGSVILH
+371 LGAAFSGVIGSAILH
-386 SADSSFIADGMPV
+386 SANSSFIADGVAV
-399 LPLLQTLAAFVMGLF
+399 LPLTQTFTAFVMGLL
-414 ISIVALLVA
+414 ISILALIIA
-423 VLPILIKK
+423 VLPIFIKK
-431 PRQILST
+431 PRQILSA
-438 MSQQKCSCV
+438 MS
-447 CEFSTKNTI
+447 
-456 ANSAIV
+456 

>member
-43 ISASVEG
+43 ISASAES
-50 ARNRIQSS
+50 ARDHIQSS
-58 IGLGFTVRAKTRGET
+58 IGLGFTVQAKTRGET
-73 LPEQSNTNSNSV
+73 LPEQSNANSSSDTNSEASSDTKV
-85 ATSNSPIPQDLAANE
+85 SNSAIPQDLGANE

-105 QIRKFAAISGVKT
+105 QIRKFAAIAGVKT

-129 VGKQLVLSA
+129 VGKQLVLPT

-167 EGLYRLEQGEHI
+167 EGLYHLEQGEHI
-179 TNRSSGRAI
+179 TDRSSGRAI

-195 KNNLKIGST
+195 KNSLKIGST
-204 IILKQGFNVKVRV
+204 ITLKQGFNVKVRV

-231 PSDTSENRI
+231 PSDASENRI

-251 GSSKRGVLRCVVER
+251 GSSKRGVLRCMVER
-265 SDLLASAIRETK
+265 SDLLDSAMRHAK

-287 QNASQLSDVI
+287 QNASQLSGVI
-297 NSVNSVQQ
+297 SSVNSVQQ
-305 LVQMIF
+305 LVLMIF
-311 VALSFVGIL
+311 VALSLVGIL
-320 VLGLVLVFWVRGRMH
+320 VLGLVLVFWVRSRMH
-335 EIGVLMSIGLSR
+335 EIGVLMSLGLSR

-356 EIAILNIVSF
+356 EIVILNLVSF

-371 LGAAFSGVIGSVILH
+371 LGAAFSGIIGSAILH
-386 SADSSFIADGMPV
+386 SADSSIVVGDAPV
-399 LPLLQTLAAFVMGLF
+399 LPFLQTFAAFAMGLF
-414 ISIVALLVA
+414 ISAVALIVA

-431 PRQILST
+431 PRQILSA
-438 MSQQKCSCV
+438 MS
-447 CEFSTKNTI
+447 
-456 ANSAIV
+456 

>member
-1 MNGEVISLCARA
+1 MSVDVISLCSRA
-13 KLAILRKPRRNAIIV
+13 WLAIFRKPRRNAIIV

-43 ISASVEG
+43 ISASVED
-50 ARNRIQSS
+50 ARNHLQSS

-73 LPEQSNTNSNSV
+73 LPEQMNANSNSV
-85 ATSNSPIPQDLAANE
+85 ATSNSPIPQDLDANE

-105 QIRKFAAISGVKT
+105 QIRKFAAIPGVKT

-129 VGKQLVLSA
+129 VGKQIVLPL

-179 TNRSSGRAI
+179 TNRSAGRAI

-204 IILKQGFNVKVRV
+204 ITLKQGFNVKVSV

-231 PSDTSENRI
+231 PSDASENRI

-265 SDLLASAIRETK
+265 SDLLANAIRQAKT
-277 SIAGKWADVE
+277 IAGKWSDVE
-287 QNASQLSDVI
+287 QNASQLSSVI

-320 VLGLVLVFWVRGRMH
+320 VLGLVLVFWVRARMH
-335 EIGVLMSIGLSR
+335 EIGVLMSIGLSK
-347 AIIVSQLLV
+347 AVIVSQLLV
-356 EIAILNIVSF
+356 EIVILNIVSF
-366 VISLG
+366 IISLG
-371 LGAAFSGVIGSVILH
+371 LGAAFSGVIGSAILH
-386 SADSSFIADGMPV
+386 SANSSFIADGVAV
-399 LPLLQTLAAFVMGLF
+399 LPLTQTFIAFVIGLF
-414 ISIVALLVA
+414 ISIVALIIA
-423 VLPILIKK
+423 VLPIFIKK
-431 PRQILST
+431 PRQILSA
-438 MSQQKCSCV
+438 MS
-447 CEFSTKNTI
+447 
-456 ANSAIV
+456 

>member
-50 ARNRIQSS
+50 ARDRIQSS

-73 LPEQSNTNSNSV
+73 LPEQSNANSNSV

-105 QIRKFAAISGVKT
+105 QIRKFAAISSVKT
-118 VVEERDVLATP
+118 VVEERNVLAVP
-129 VGKQLVLSA
+129 VGKQLVLPA

-179 TNRSSGRAI
+179 TNRSVSSAI

-251 GSSKRGVLRCVVER
+251 GSSNRSVLRCVVER
-265 SDLLASAIRETK
+265 SDLLASAIREAK

-297 NSVNSVQQ
+297 SSVNSVQQ
-305 LVQMIF
+305 LVRMIF

-356 EIAILNIVSF
+356 EIVILNIVSF

-371 LGAAFSGVIGSVILH
+371 FGAAFSGVIGSVILH

-399 LPLLQTLAAFVMGLF
+399 LPLLQTLAAFVIGLL

-431 PRQILST
+431 PRQILSA
-438 MSQQKCSCV
+438 MS
-447 CEFSTKNTI
+447 
-456 ANSAIV
+456 

>member
-1 MNGEVISLCARA
+1 MSVDVISLCSRA
-13 KLAILRKPRRNAIIV
+13 WLAIFRKPRRNAIIV

-43 ISASVEG
+43 ISASVED
-50 ARNRIQSS
+50 ARNNLQSS

-73 LPEQSNTNSNSV
+73 LPEQMNANSNSV
-85 ATSNSPIPQDLAANE
+85 ATSNSPIPQDLDANE

-105 QIRKFAAISGVKT
+105 QIRKFAAIPGVKT

-129 VGKQLVLSA
+129 VGKQLVLPA

-179 TNRSSGRAI
+179 TNRSAGRAI

-204 IILKQGFNVKVRV
+204 ITLKQGFNVKVRV

-231 PSDTSENRI
+231 PSDASENRI

-265 SDLLASAIRETK
+265 SDLLANAIRQAKT
-277 SIAGKWADVE
+277 IAGKWADVE
-287 QNASQLSDVI
+287 QNASQLSGVI
-297 NSVNSVQQ
+297 SSVNSVQQ

-320 VLGLVLVFWVRGRMH
+320 LLGLVLVFWVRARMH
-335 EIGVLMSIGLSR
+335 EIGVLMSIGLSK
-347 AIIVSQLLV
+347 AVIVGQLLV
-356 EIAILNIVSF
+356 EIVILNIVSF
-366 VISLG
+366 AISLG
-371 LGAAFSGVIGSVILH
+371 LGAAFSGVIGSAILH
-386 SADSSFIADGMPV
+386 SANSSFIAGSAPV
-399 LPLLQTLAAFVMGLF
+399 LPLTQTFTAFVIGLF
-414 ISIVALLVA
+414 ISIVALIIA

-431 PRQILST
+431 PRQILSA
-438 MSQQKCSCV
+438 MS
-447 CEFSTKNTI
+447 
-456 ANSAIV
+456 

>member
-50 ARNRIQSS
+50 ARDRIQSS

-73 LPEQSNTNSNSV
+73 LPEQSNANSNSAT
-85 ATSNSPIPQDLAANE
+85 ATSSSSIPQDLGANE

-105 QIRKFAAISGVKT
+105 QIRKFAAISSVKT
-118 VVEERDVLATP
+118 VVEERDVLAVP
-129 VGKQLVLSA
+129 VGKQLVLPA

-179 TNRSSGRAI
+179 TNRSAGRAI

-204 IILKQGFNVKVRV
+204 ITLKQGFNVKVRV

-251 GSSKRGVLRCVVER
+251 GSAKRSVLRCVVER
-265 SDLLASAIRETK
+265 SDLLANAIRQAKT
-277 SIAGKWADVE
+277 IAGEWADVE
-287 QNASQLSDVI
+287 QNASQLSGVI
-297 NSVNSVQQ
+297 TSVNSVQQ

-311 VALSFVGIL
+311 IVLSFVGIL
-320 VLGLVLVFWVRGRMH
+320 VLGLVLVFWVRARMH
-335 EIGVLMSIGLSR
+335 EIGVLMSIGLSK
-347 AIIVSQLLV
+347 AVIVSQLLV
-356 EIAILNIVSF
+356 EIVILNIVSF

-371 LGAAFSGVIGSVILH
+371 LGAAFSGVIGSAILH
-386 SADSSFIADGMPV
+386 SANSSFIADGVAV
-399 LPLLQTLAAFVMGLF
+399 LPLTQTFIAFVIGLF
-414 ISIVALLVA
+414 ISIVALIIA

-431 PRQILST
+431 PRQILSA
-438 MSQQKCSCV
+438 MS
-447 CEFSTKNTI
+447 
-456 ANSAIV
+456 

>member
-1 MNGEVISLCARA
+1 MSVDVISLCSRA
-13 KLAILRKPRRNAIIV
+13 WLAIFRKPRRNAIIV

-43 ISASVEG
+43 ISASVED
-50 ARNRIQSS
+50 ARNHLQSS

-73 LPEQSNTNSNSV
+73 LPERMNANSNSV
-85 ATSNSPIPQDLAANE
+85 ATSNSPIPQDLDANE

-129 VGKQLVLSA
+129 VGKQIVLPL

-179 TNRSSGRAI
+179 TNSSIGKAI

-204 IILKQGFNVKVRV
+204 ITLKQGFNVKVSV

-231 PSDTSENRI
+231 PSDASENRI

-265 SDLLASAIRETK
+265 SDLLSNAIQQAKT
-277 SIAGKWADVE
+277 IAGKWADVE
-287 QNASQLSDVI
+287 QNASQLSSVI

-311 VALSFVGIL
+311 VALSFVGVL
-320 VLGLVLVFWVRGRMH
+320 VLGLVLVFWVRARMH
-335 EIGVLMSIGLSR
+335 EIGVLMSIGLSK
-347 AIIVSQLLV
+347 AVIVSQLLV
-356 EIAILNIVSF
+356 EIVILNIVSF

-371 LGAAFSGVIGSVILH
+371 LGAAFSGVIGSAILH
-386 SADSSFIADGMPV
+386 SANSSFIADGVAV
-399 LPLLQTLAAFVMGLF
+399 LPLTQTFIAFVIGLL
-414 ISIVALLVA
+414 ISIVALIIA
-423 VLPILIKK
+423 VLPIVIKK
-431 PRQILST
+431 PRQILSA
-438 MSQQKCSCV
+438 MS
-447 CEFSTKNTI
+447 
-456 ANSAIV
+456 

>member
-1 MNGEVISLCARA
+1 MSVDVISLCSRA
-13 KLAILRKPRRNAIIV
+13 WLAIFRKPRRNAIIV

-43 ISASVEG
+43 ISASVED
-50 ARNRIQSS
+50 ARNHLQSS

-73 LPEQSNTNSNSV
+73 LPEQMNANSNSV
-85 ATSNSPIPQDLAANE
+85 ATSNSAIPQDLGANE
-100 GIDSS
+100 GIGSS
-105 QIRKFAAISGVKT
+105 QIRKFAAIPGVKT
-118 VVEERDVLATP
+118 VVGERDVLATP
-129 VGKQLVLSA
+129 VGKQIVLPL

-179 TNRSSGRAI
+179 TDRSAGRAI

-204 IILKQGFNVKVRV
+204 ITLKQGFNVKVRV

-231 PSDTSENRI
+231 PSDASENRI

-265 SDLLASAIRETK
+265 SDLLANAIRQAKT
-277 SIAGKWADVE
+277 IAGKWADVE
-287 QNASQLSDVI
+287 QNASQLSGVI

-320 VLGLVLVFWVRGRMH
+320 VLGLVLVFWVRARMH
-335 EIGVLMSIGLSR
+335 EIGVLMSIGLSK
-347 AIIVSQLLV
+347 AVIVSQLLV
-356 EIAILNIVSF
+356 EIVILNIVSF

-371 LGAAFSGVIGSVILH
+371 LGAAFSGVIGSAILH
-386 SADSSFIADGMPV
+386 SANSSFIANGVAV
-399 LPLLQTLAAFVMGLF
+399 LPLTQTFIAFVIGLF
-414 ISIVALLVA
+414 ISIVALIIA
-423 VLPILIKK
+423 VLPIFIKK
-431 PRQILST
+431 PRQILSA
-438 MSQQKCSCV
+438 MS
-447 CEFSTKNTI
+447 
-456 ANSAIV
+456 

>member
-1 MNGEVISLCARA
+1 MSVGVISLCSRAR
-13 KLAILRKPRRNAIIV
+13 LAIFRKPRRNAIIV

-43 ISASVEG
+43 ISASVED
-50 ARNRIQSS
+50 ARNHLQSS

-85 ATSNSPIPQDLAANE
+85 ATSDLVIPQDLDANE
-100 GIDSS
+100 GIGSS

-129 VGKQLVLSA
+129 VGKQIVLPA

-179 TNRSSGRAI
+179 TNRSAGRAI

-204 IILKQGFNVKVRV
+204 ITLKQGFNVEVRV

-231 PSDTSENRI
+231 PSDASENRI

-251 GSSKRGVLRCVVER
+251 GSSKLGVLRCVVER
-265 SDLLASAIRETK
+265 SDLLASAMRDAK

-287 QNASQLSDVI
+287 QNASQLSSVI

-311 VALSFVGIL
+311 VALSFVGVL
-320 VLGLVLVFWVRGRMH
+320 VLGLVLVFWVRGRVH
-335 EIGVLMSIGLSR
+335 EIGVFMSIGLSK
-347 AIIVSQLLV
+347 AAIVSQLLV
-356 EIAILNIVSF
+356 EIVILNIVSF

-371 LGAAFSGVIGSVILH
+371 LGAAFSGVIGSAILH
-386 SADSSFIADGMPV
+386 SADSSFIADGMPL

-431 PRQILST
+431 PRQILSA
-438 MSQQKCSCV
+438 MS
-447 CEFSTKNTI
+447 
-456 ANSAIV
+456 

>member
-1 MNGEVISLCARA
+1 MCDDITSICARA
-13 KLAILRKPRRNAIIV
+13 WLAIVRKPRRNAIIV

-43 ISASVEG
+43 ISASAES
-50 ARNRIQSS
+50 ARDHIQSS
-58 IGLGFTVRAKTRGET
+58 IGLGFTVQAKTRGET
-73 LPEQSNTNSNSV
+73 LPEQSNANSSSDTNSEASSDTKV
-85 ATSNSPIPQDLAANE
+85 SNSAIPQDLGANE

-105 QIRKFAAISGVKT
+105 QIRKFAAIAGVKT
-118 VVEERDVLATP
+118 VVEEREVLATP
-129 VGKQLVLSA
+129 VGKQLVLPT

-179 TNRSSGRAI
+179 TDRSSGRAI

-204 IILKQGFNVKVRV
+204 ITLKQGFNVKVRV

-231 PSDTSENRI
+231 PSDASENRI

-251 GSSKRGVLRCVVER
+251 GSSKRGVLRCIVER
-265 SDLLASAIRETK
+265 SDLLDSAMRHAK

-287 QNASQLSDVI
+287 QNASQLSGVI
-297 NSVNSVQQ
+297 SSVNSVQQ
-305 LVQMIF
+305 LVLMIF
-311 VALSFVGIL
+311 VALSLVGIL
-320 VLGLVLVFWVRGRMH
+320 VLGLVLVFWVRSRMH
-335 EIGVLMSIGLSR
+335 EIGVLMSLGLSR

-356 EIAILNIVSF
+356 EIVILNLVSF

-371 LGAAFSGVIGSVILH
+371 LGAAFSGVIGSAILH
-386 SADSSFIADGMPV
+386 SADSSIVVGDAPV
-399 LPLLQTLAAFVMGLF
+399 LPFLQTFAAFAMGLF
-414 ISIVALLVA
+414 ISAVALIVA

-431 PRQILST
+431 PRQILSA
-438 MSQQKCSCV
+438 MS
-447 CEFSTKNTI
+447 
-456 ANSAIV
+456 

>member
-1 MNGEVISLCARA
+1 MCDDITSICVRA
-13 KLAILRKPRRNAIIV
+13 WLAIVRKPRRNAIIV

-43 ISASVEG
+43 ISASAES
-50 ARNRIQSS
+50 ARDHIQSS
-58 IGLGFTVRAKTRGET
+58 IGLGFTVQAKTRGET
-73 LPEQSNTNSNSV
+73 LPEQSNANSSSDTNSEASSDTKV
-85 ATSNSPIPQDLAANE
+85 SNSAIPQDLGANE

-105 QIRKFAAISGVKT
+105 QIRKFAAIAGVKT
-118 VVEERDVLATP
+118 VVEEREVLATP
-129 VGKQLVLSA
+129 VGKQLVLPT

-179 TNRSSGRAI
+179 TNRSIGRAI

-204 IILKQGFNVKVRV
+204 ITLKQGFNVKVRV

-251 GSSKRGVLRCVVER
+251 GSSKRGVLRCMVER
-265 SDLLASAIRETK
+265 SDLLDSAMRHAK

-287 QNASQLSDVI
+287 QNASQLSGVI
-297 NSVNSVQQ
+297 SSVNSVQQ
-305 LVQMIF
+305 LVLMIF
-311 VALSFVGIL
+311 VALSLVGIL
-320 VLGLVLVFWVRGRMH
+320 VLGLVLVFWVRSRMH
-335 EIGVLMSIGLSR
+335 EIGVLMSLGLSR

-356 EIAILNIVSF
+356 EIVILNLVSF

-371 LGAAFSGVIGSVILH
+371 LGAAFSGIIGSAILH
-386 SADSSFIADGMPV
+386 SADSSIVVGDAPV
-399 LPLLQTLAAFVMGLF
+399 LPFLQTFAAFAMGLF
-414 ISIVALLVA
+414 ISAVALIVA

-431 PRQILST
+431 PRQILSA
-438 MSQQKCSCV
+438 MS
-447 CEFSTKNTI
+447 
-456 ANSAIV
+456 

>member
-1 MNGEVISLCARA
+1 MSVGVISLCSRA
-13 KLAILRKPRRNAIIV
+13 WLAIFRKPRRNAIIV

-43 ISASVEG
+43 ISASAES
-50 ARNRIQSS
+50 ARDHIQSS
-58 IGLGFTVRAKTRGET
+58 IGLGFTVQAKTRGET
-73 LPEQSNTNSNSV
+73 LPEQSNANSSSDTNSEASSDTKV
-85 ATSNSPIPQDLAANE
+85 SNSAIPQDLGANE

-105 QIRKFAAISGVKT
+105 QIRKFAAIAGVKT

-129 VGKQLVLSA
+129 VGKQLVLPT

-179 TNRSSGRAI
+179 TNRSVGKAI

-204 IILKQGFNVKVRV
+204 ITLKQGFNVKVRV

-231 PSDTSENRI
+231 PSDASENRI

-251 GSSKRGVLRCVVER
+251 GSSKRGVLRCMVER
-265 SDLLASAIRETK
+265 SDLLDSAMRHAK

-287 QNASQLSDVI
+287 QNASQLSGVI
-297 NSVNSVQQ
+297 SSVNSVQQ
-305 LVQMIF
+305 LVLMIF
-311 VALSFVGIL
+311 VALSLVGIL
-320 VLGLVLVFWVRGRMH
+320 VLGLVLVFWVRSRMH
-335 EIGVLMSIGLSR
+335 EIGVLMSLGLSR

-356 EIAILNIVSF
+356 EIVILNLVSF

-371 LGAAFSGVIGSVILH
+371 LGAAFSGIIGSAILH
-386 SADSSFIADGMPV
+386 SADSSIVVGDAPV
-399 LPLLQTLAAFVMGLF
+399 LPFLQTFAAFAMGLF
-414 ISIVALLVA
+414 ISAVALIVA

-431 PRQILST
+431 PRQILSA
-438 MSQQKCSCV
+438 MS
-447 CEFSTKNTI
+447 
-456 ANSAIV
+456 